1 MYQYDRRSGYSIMAV
16 DDPEMSRVIVRS
28 RLAIAV
34 VFGATV
40 LLHGVVDP
48 VAAQNHGTVRGTV
61 TLLDTG
67 AAVHGATVLIIGP
80 GFVAATAEDGQF
92 EIVNVPPGTYEILA
106 QREHL
111 TATRQTI
118 TVHAAQ
124 VAEVDFALS
133 LSPVHEE
140 ITVTANPSGSGAA
153 FEAFNAVSTLDSFDL
168 VTGSHGTLGE
178 ALENQPGIA
187 KRGFGPGSSR
197 PIIRGFDGDRV
208 LMMQDGISTGDL
220 SSQSGD
226 HGVTIDPNGL
236 ERVEVVSGPATL
248 LYSSNAVGGLVN
260 AITPHES
267 YRESLTAGTRGQISA
282 DGGSANRQA
291 GTNGSVQHAQD
302 HLLLWA
308 GGGARRTADYD
319 TPEGTIKNSATRLLS
334 SSAGVGYFGDRVF
347 ASGGFQVENGRYG
360 VPYAGALHGDGDAEV
375 FVDID
380 SRRRVWRF
388 DVGTQNLSNRLID
401 SVRVVFNV
409 ADWQHD
415 EVETAEGMESLG
427 TEFENRTYV
436 VRAELNQR
444 QTGALKGTFGVWT
457 KVRDYLARGDEALT
471 PPTEQT
477 AFAAFVYEELSL
489 ARYRVQFS
497 GRVERNAYAV
507 QGRDAVDVGDES
519 SLEPPTVRDR
529 NFTGASASVGVQG
542 DLGSRTSF
550 VANLTRF
557 YRAPALEELYT
568 FGPHVGNLILE
579 VGNPDLERE
588 STLGL
593 DLSLRHQS
601 TRVRGNFNVYLYDID
616 DFIFAAVTDEVVDGL
631 RVAPYLQGDSR
642 FLGFEAEG
650 SVRAGDTTWVNLGIG
665 YVNAQ
670 LTTTDEALPRIPPLR
685 GQLSVDLAY
694 RGLTISPEWI
704 VAAEQEQLFRGETET
719 AGYSVLNVRGSYVWP
734 GQHVVHIL
742 SVTGYN
748 LTDALYRN
756 HTSFI
761 KDLAPE
767 IGRGIRFGCSM
778 RFF

>member
-1 MYQYDRRSGYSIMAV
+1 M
-16 DDPEMSRVIVRS
+16 
-28 RLAIAV
+28 
-34 VFGATV
+34 
-40 LLHGVVDP
+40 
-48 VAAQNHGTVRGTV
+48 
-61 TLLDTG
+61 
-67 AAVHGATVLIIGP
+67 
-80 GFVAATAEDGQF
+80 
-92 EIVNVPPGTYEILA
+92 
-106 QREHL
+106 
-111 TATRQTI
+111 
-118 TVHAAQ
+118 
-124 VAEVDFALS
+124 
-133 LSPVHEE
+133 
-140 ITVTANPSGSGAA
+140 
-153 FEAFNAVSTLDSFDL
+153 
-168 VTGSHGTLGE
+168 
-178 ALENQPGIA
+178 
-187 KRGFGPGSSR
+187 
-197 PIIRGFDGDRV
+197 
-208 LMMQDGISTGDL
+208 
-220 SSQSGD
+220 
-226 HGVTIDPNGL
+226 
-236 ERVEVVSGPATL
+236 
-248 LYSSNAVGGLVN
+248 
-260 AITPHES
+260 
-267 YRESLTAGTRGQISA
+267 
-282 DGGSANRQA
+282 
-291 GTNGSVQHAQD
+291 
-302 HLLLWA
+302 
-308 GGGARRTADYD
+308 
-319 TPEGTIKNSATRLLS
+319 
-334 SSAGVGYFGDRVF
+334 
-347 ASGGFQVENGRYG
+347 
-360 VPYAGALHGDGDAEV
+360 
-375 FVDID
+375 
-380 SRRRVWRF
+380 
-388 DVGTQNLSNRLID
+388 
-401 SVRVVFNV
+401 VFNV

-685 GQLSVDLAY
+685 GQLSVDLTY
-694 RGLTISPEWI
+694 RGLTISPE
-704 VAAEQEQLFRGETET
+704 
-719 AGYSVLNVRGSYVWP
+719 
-734 GQHVVHIL
+734 
-742 SVTGYN
+742 
-748 LTDALYRN
+748 
-756 HTSFI
+756 
-761 KDLAPE
+761 
-767 IGRGIRFGCSM
+767 
-778 RFF
+778 